1 MLKASIEMVI
11 SRRSQVVKA
20 RSAALWT
27 WRRPDRYRR

>member
-20 RSAALWT
+20 RSAAL
-27 WRRPDRYRR
+27 